1 MALRDLPRSSLFSS
15 AMQRN
20 PTMNTMRILLAG
32 TVLGAAALAA
42 HAQTPA
48 PAAVSS
54 PAASGAQAP
63 VWSIRQVHDSLEAAG
78 YRDITEIEL
87 ERDRYEVKARDGQ
100 ARRVKLYVNARNGAI
115 ERTKLD

>member
-20 PTMNTMRILLAG
+20 PTMNTIRILLAG

-63 VWSIRQVHDSLEAAG
+63 VWSIRQVPDSLEAAG

-87 ERDRYEVKARDGQ
+87 ERDRYAVTAPEGQEARIQ
-100 ARRVKLYVNARNGAI
+100 PPLNARNGPI
-115 ERTKLD
+115 HRTKP